1 MIISSKKLRYV
12 EWIKS
17 NINFRLSDWLFGNSC
32 NYMNHVWLHIIG
44 TNEQKSA
51 KKARQG
57 T

>member
-12 EWIKS
+12 EWKKS